1 MNSFEVD
8 SVNSLSSAPPYWYE
22 GYCPKTGA
30 LLRLP
35 RTHAAEAIAR
45 DLMQQLAVDQQYERE
60 GKMYG
65 VLLVETSSG
74 EQQVLKAFSGLL
86 KGRSLI
92 EGWVPPIAGRDRIA
106 LEEAQT
112 LGLLEAIKQ
121 EIMLLAQ
128 LPERQQYNK
137 LVQDFGIDRRQLQL
151 RHQQQQQDRHQQR
164 QDLIQRLTGEAL
176 TSALA
181 ALDDQS
187 RHEGMER
194 RRLKRQHN
202 LQLQPLQQIIQ
213 QADQR
218 LYHLKQRR
226 RHLSRQLQAQMHATY
241 HLTNFAGTSITLQDL
256 KLGGLPT
263 GAGDCCAPKLLHHAA
278 THDLKPLAMAEFWW
292 GPASGDKRPG
302 EFYGAC
308 VDRCQPLLGFLL
320 SGLPPSPIAPMGRE
334 ALPILYEDPW
344 LLVVDKPTGLLSVPG
359 RYADRQDSV
368 LSRLQSQFEGASLLA
383 VHRLDQDTSGMLV
396 LARDAQTHRQL
407 SQQFQQRQVNKQYE
421 ALLAGLLATDAGV
434 IDLPLWGDPADR
446 PRQQVDWQRGKP
458 SQTQFQVLQRSQEQT
473 RVKFIPLTG
482 RTHQLRVHAADPQ
495 GLGLPIVGD
504 RLYGNDLA
512 EKQTIADRLY
522 LHARDLQF
530 HHPQFGNPIQLHSPT
545 PF

>member
-495 GLGLPIVGD
+495 GLKLPIVGD

>member
-8 SVNSLSSAPPYWYE
+8 SVNSLGSAPLYWYE